1 VRSLADTLAASL
13 VIRATADPPPSLEA
27 RQAREGAS
35 HTEGAAG
42 ITQGGAA
49 DVGSNLGLRRSV
61 SCTTDVVLGLVA
73 GLIAGQAEG
82 SPQVARQAMSTLQG
96 MLAHVAALR
105 AGQEKRGK
113 DGELIFEGFT
123 CTSLDQ
129 FMDLLADLAKTAPA
143 NLRREAADSLVDLTL
158 LRGRIQHTL
167 RAQQLLRDV
176 DSDIRQP
183 ALDRLTSRML
193 ANVKTLSSM
202 PIISGAVLEP
212 PAAPALAG
220 ATAGGGDSSDGGVNK
235 HIGQVL
241 ASSMQSISLEYF
253 EGGADDGAMGVL
265 KQLATSLIVML
276 LYGDDSDVLRL
287 PNCGGLQLRLLGL
300 RKWAFTA
307 ELGVVLNHCRRA
319 MVQSGGGK
327 GLSLDGFTCELSGE
341 AVATL
346 PSGYTDFERR
356 LHACDVLEQVRKLC
370 TNARVWVCDA
380 HASVLF
386 GASGC
391 IKTLNLSGT
400 AAPSHRCA
408 CQRFVWS
415 IWLRH

>member
-13 VIRATADPPPSLEA
+13 VIRAKADTKSQVVEA
-27 RQAREGAS
+27 SEGAS
-35 HTEGAAG
+35 HTDGAARSGATG
-42 ITQGGAA
+42 ISQGGAA
-49 DVGSNLGLRRSV
+49 DAGSNLGFRRSV
-61 SCTTDVVLGLVA
+61 SCTIDVVLGLVA

-129 FMDLLADLAKTAPA
+129 FMDLLADLAKTAPED
-143 NLRREAADSLVDLTL
+143 LRREAADSLVDLTL

-176 DSDIRQP
+176 DSDIRQH

-193 ANVKTLSSM
+193 ANVKTLSLM
-202 PIISGAVLEP
+202 PRISSAVLEP
-212 PAAPALAG
+212 RAASALAG
-220 ATAGGGDSSDGGVNK
+220 ATSGGGDSSDGGVNE
-235 HIGQVL
+235 HLGQVL
-241 ASSMQSISLEYF
+241 ACSLQSISLEYF
-253 EGGADDGAMGVL
+253 EGGADDGAKGVL
-265 KQLATSLIVML
+265 KHLAISLLVML
-276 LYGDDSDVLRL
+276 LYGDDSDVLQF
-287 PNCGGLQLRLLGL
+287 PNYGGLQLRLLGL
-300 RKWAFTA
+300 RKMAFSA

-327 GLSLDGFTCELSGE
+327 DLSLDGFACELSGE
-341 AVATL
+341 AVVTL

-356 LHACDVLEQVRKLC
+356 LHACDVLEQVRKL
-370 TNARVWVCDA
+370 
-380 HASVLF
+380 
-386 GASGC
+386 
-391 IKTLNLSGT
+391 
-400 AAPSHRCA
+400 
-408 CQRFVWS
+408 
-415 IWLRH
+415 